1 MKKIVF
7 KPWVE
12 TMLNMIVILQFMLCA
27 TEPSGDTVAWLLF
40 EAINISVILVNIC
53 LLAKFGRE
61 EQA

>member
-12 TMLNMIVILQFMLCA
+12 TTISVIILLQFVLCA

-40 EAINISVILVNIC
+40 ETINISVMLVNIC
-53 LLAKFGRE
+53 LLAKFGRK